1 MSRPTWKA
9 WAVYSTPTH
18 FLFALSLVTSRIK
31 VTKVLSSSEKQQ
43 CPSCGSKD
51 TRHSYPGGMLDMLME
66 MFGKR
71 PYRCRGCRRRFYRPD
86 DSGGDGQAAESE
98 EPVDHKASV

>member
-1 MSRPTWKA
+1 
-9 WAVYSTPTH
+9 
-18 FLFALSLVTSRIK
+18 
-31 VTKVLSSSEKQQ
+31 
-43 CPSCGSKD
+43 
-51 TRHSYPGGMLDMLME
+51 MLME